1 MSKLIKGVCELL
13 ELLCEKSSPLG
24 VSELSNI
31 MLEGKSLIHK
41 RLKILEDLGFVEQ
54 ESYSKKYVLT
64 TKLLELVNKSLKGYY
79 NRTNINQY
87 LQKVTKKTGE
97 TSLFGLKNS
106 NNRIIYLDK
115 YHSENLINI
124 STNIGDTPIPYCTA
138 HGKALL
144 AFLDISE
151 IENVINGGFKE
162 FTKNTITDSR
172 KLLGE
177 LKNIREL
184 GYAEDNE
191 ERELGFRCIA
201 APIFDVRSNVIG
213 AIGISG
219 TIQRI
224 PREKVSEHAKIIKDV
239 AAKVS
244 INIGNDIIF

>member
-1 MSKLIKGVCELL
+1 VINYLIA
-13 ELLCEKSSPLG
+13 SLG
-24 VSELSNI
+24 NGQNEWV
-31 MLEGKSLIHK
+31 
-41 RLKILEDLGFVEQ
+41 
-54 ESYSKKYVLT
+54 
-64 TKLLELVNKSLKGYY
+64 
-79 NRTNINQY
+79 
-87 LQKVTKKTGE
+87 
-97 TSLFGLKNS
+97 
-106 NNRIIYLDK
+106 DK